1 MGTTFSASLVINS
14 NRLPMLPAQGRQ
26 KASQAVR
33 RAAFATQRG
42 AAPFTPVRTG
52 ALKANFIMDF
62 FNAGLSAEVKWAM
75 FYAIFQN
82 EGTRRGISAK
92 QFAQKGAAYAW
103 PQFLADMNGIYG
115 SGV

>member
-1 MGTTFSASLVINS
+1 MATTFSASLVINS
-14 NRLPMLPAQGRQ
+14 NRLPQLPAIGRQ
-26 KASQAVR
+26 KASQGVR
-33 RAAFATQRG
+33 RAAFAVQRG

-82 EGTRRGISAK
+82 FGTRRGVTAK
-92 QFAQKGAAYAW
+92 GFAEKGAAYAW
-103 PQFLADMNGIYG
+103 PQFLSDMNGIYG